1 MVALPP
7 KKRRELGDFLRAHR
21 ARLSPASLGLPT
33 LGRRRTPGLRREEV
47 AQACGMSPTWY
58 TWLEQGRDIAASPPA
73 LSALARA
80 LQLTPAERAY
90 LFELADRRDPNLS
103 GRPGEEGMDVPPAL
117 ARAISAID
125 GPAYLLDSLWN
136 ARAWN
141 RPAAGLFV
149 GWLDGALDGT
159 GDRNLL
165 RYVFL
170 SPVARKII
178 PDWQARARRVLAEFR
193 ADSSRHLEDAA
204 LQTLVEDLRRFCEA
218 RADYLM
224 DKELYLLR
232 NLTRGKGVGFFEAG
246 NFYPD
251 FILWLLA
258 GERQYVT
265 FIDPKG
271 IRNLAEKTDPKIEFH
286 RTIKEVERRL
296 GDPNV
301 ILNSFIVSNTPYAA
315 VRFRMKDKDEFTGYH
330 VLFQQE
336 DRATYVETMLGMITD
351 EAEDVA
357 DG

>member
-1 MVALPP
+1 MAVLPP

-21 ARLSPASLGLPT
+21 ARLSPASLGLPAF
-33 LGRRRTPGLRREEV
+33 GRRRTPGLRREEV

-103 GRPGEEGMDVPPAL
+103 GRAGEEGMDVPPAL
-117 ARAISAID
+117 ARAIAAID

-193 ADSSRHLEDAA
+193 ADSSRHLEDAD
-204 LQTLVEDLRRFCEA
+204 LQSLVEDLRGRSTLFAQCWTEHA
-218 RADYLM
+218 VVDRTGGERTFDHPREGRLSYQQIAFALAN
-224 DKELYLLR
+224 R
-232 NLTRGKGVGFFEAG
+232 
-246 NFYPD
+246 PD
-251 FILWLLA
+251 FKLVMLVPEALPK
-258 GERQYVT
+258 RQT
-265 FIDPKG
+265 K
-271 IRNLAEKTDPKIEFH
+271 
-286 RTIKEVERRL
+286 RR
-296 GDPNV
+296 
-301 ILNSFIVSNTPYAA
+301 SS
-315 VRFRMKDKDEFTGYH
+315 
-330 VLFQQE
+330 
-336 DRATYVETMLGMITD
+336 
-351 EAEDVA
+351 
-357 DG
+357 